1 MSKLRLALA
10 GALVLG
16 LCGAAQR
23 AAPPPAGEA
32 SKASLD
38 VLLDAIRSNRKA
50 LVAVNLSLT
59 DAEAARFWPVYERY
73 QKEIDALGDR
83 QVALIQDYTA
93 SYRDLSDEKATKL
106 VADYLAVEADR
117 VAARRAYLPEFAK
130 ILPGRKVARFYQ
142 IENKVD
148 AVIRYDLAAAIPG
161 IEEEKGG
168 PATTP

>member
-73 QKEIDALGDR
+73 QKELTAVNDR
-83 QVALIQDYTA
+83 LAKVVEDYITNFH
-93 SYRDLSDEKATKL
+93 DLSNEKAMQL
-106 VADYLAVEADR
+106 VGDYLSAEEDR
-117 VAARRAYLPEFAK
+117 AKIRRTFLPEFAK
-130 ILPGRKVARFYQ
+130 VLPGRKVARFYQ
-142 IENKVD
+142 IENKTD
-148 AVIRYDLAAAIPG
+148 AILRYDLAAEIPVV
-161 IEEEKGG
+161 EE
-168 PATTP
+168 